1 MKHLFFICSL
11 IFSVSG
17 FAQTTCEYT
26 LRPDSATLQLPKKK
40 EAVEL
45 LEVKIKNNYQV
56 QFIKLNKK
64 NYLKI
69 IVRNDLGFGKTG
81 SLLLATGKKQ
91 IFIRTITLQV
101 IDKSSGYFLIELNDS
116 FYLDNIK
123 ESGISK
129 LVFNEVVEFG
139 IPKSDADLI
148 EKAAECFNSVVKDNI
163 WSTKK

>member
-11 IFSVSG
+11 ILSVCG

-26 LRPDSATLQLPKKK
+26 LKADSATLQLPKKK

-56 QFIKLNKK
+56 QFIKLDKK

-91 IFIRTITLQV
+91 IFIRTITLQI
-101 IDKSSGYFLIELNDS
+101 IDKASAYFLIELNDS

-123 ESGISK
+123 ESGITK

-139 IPKSDADLI
+139 IPKSDSDLI
-148 EKAAECFNSVVKDNI
+148 KKAAECFNNVVKDTI